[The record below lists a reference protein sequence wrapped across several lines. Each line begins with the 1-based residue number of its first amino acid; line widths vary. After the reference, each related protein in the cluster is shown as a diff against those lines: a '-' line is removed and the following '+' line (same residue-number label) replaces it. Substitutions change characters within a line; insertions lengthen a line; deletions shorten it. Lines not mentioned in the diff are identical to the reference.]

1 VPFWELSK
9 PSVNLDLSKDKKSD
23 THSLEFIQ
31 KFRELKQEFSTHNEI
46 YTDGSKDQNNVAS
59 AAVCGNV
66 IFSARLPNNSSIFT
80 AEAKALQLAFDFI
93 KHSDDKKH
101 IIYSDSISCLQAIK
115 NCKTDHPF
123 ISNILKEYVSLKLRG
138 HIIVFCWI
146 PSHIGIH
153 GNTKADSAAK
163 QALQLPI
170 TDIPYTDLKASIR
183 EYVKHLYG
191 KLIGTKI

>member
-1 VPFWELSK
+1 VPLWELSK

-23 THSLEFIQ
+23 TNSLEFIQ
-31 KFRELKQEFSTHNEI
+31 KFRELKQHFSTHNEI

-59 AAVCGNV
+59 AAVYRND
-66 IFSARLPNNSSIFT
+66 IFSVRLPNNTSIFT

-115 NCKTDHPF
+115 NCKIDHPF
-123 ISNILKEYVSLKLRG
+123 IYNILKEYVSLKRYNT
-138 HIIVFCWI
+138 VFCWI

-153 GNTKADSAAK
+153 GNTKADSAANYQLQILK
-163 QALQLPI
+163 FHTLTSKLQL
-170 TDIPYTDLKASIR
+170 
-183 EYVKHLYG
+183 ENM
-191 KLIGTKI
+191 